1 MEMIEIKKKTES
13 EIKSSGTVGGLFVKR
28 HFVNVFLFYLIFFD
42 QQLSVQFQRKE
53 IFPSNFK

>member
-28 HFVNVFLFYLIFFD
+28 HFVNVFLFYLIFF
-42 QQLSVQFQRKE
+42 
-53 IFPSNFK
+53 